1 MPPKADKWGKGHKAD
16 FLEKVRQCKINVNV
30 DDPKYIEQIREK
42 YWPDRKPATFRNNWK
57 ATVAELWIGQSI
69 NSRNGESFY
78 NIDVFTL
85 HHLVT
90 YNFVSAEAASREET
104 NIEEDDIE
112 GTNNITEEA
121 EDLTEEEEEDKMP
134 PKKNMKKTPTNKKAT
149 PSASQ
154 SPVRDAIDDL
164 IGGLEGVTVENK
176 RYSFMVLDPYKVHP
190 YVKSEV
196 MLFLERFSPILF
208 RKT

>member
-1 MPPKADKWGKGHKAD
+1 MTCLIDRQGR
-16 FLEKVRQCKINVNV
+16 VRWLHRAYKPG
-30 DDPKYIEQIREK
+30 DEAKYIEQIREK
-42 YWPDRKPATFRNNWK
+42 YWLDCKPSTFRNNWK
-57 ATVAELWIGQSI
+57 ATIAEYRIGQAI

-90 YNFVSAEAASREET
+90 YNFVSAEAASCEET

-112 GTNNITEEA
+112 GTEDITKEA

-134 PKKNMKKTPTNKKAT
+134 PKTMKETPTNKKAT
-149 PSASQ
+149 PSASK
-154 SPVRDAIDDL
+154 SPVCDAIDDL

-176 RYSFMVLDPYKVHP
+176 RYSFTVLDPYKVHP

-196 MLFLERFSPILF
+196 
-208 RKT
+208 